1 MKKILT
7 ITFAIIICL
16 SLTGC
21 GMVRTEKL
29 TKDSSYYK
37 TTVKAPKSGDYTFKD
52 DLKEKPKYA
61 PYYPSFVLTGKKV
74 NVYFEK
80 NSYTYQTNVNFKKDY
95 PDMAKRKP
103 NLKDMN
109 KASGHNKKIFKING
123 HDAIRIDYRYGAGSG
138 ELKGYDYLID
148 TSNLRGGGYMSVV
161 VLPVNEK
168 DKIKDLINDKDVK
181 VIIDSIEFVSTE
193 KK

>member
-21 GMVRTEKL
+21 GLVRTEKL

-168 DKIKDLINDKDVK
+168 DKIKDLIDDKDVK